1 MSTTRSFQDMLN
13 EYLPNEMLQEEMIK
27 RDWLLQNVQKDDS
40 WKGGKIIVPFI
51 GAEAT
56 SAKFGGLT
64 AETDVAAYEYVRG
77 SIDSYKEL
85 WGTLK
90 FQHTDLIQHDGKV
103 KESTFLKIL
112 PDQVD
117 MFMNYLK
124 MLVSINLLGGPHF
137 AKVTDSTNA
146 ATGVLVIDRIDRVSI
161 GQKVIIDDDD
171 SAEASYYVTAINVN
185 TQEVTFSATRGGAAA
200 NLGGVS
206 PAGFAASANAKLYHD
221 GARESGASTN
231 VFTSLKSALLS
242 AANGGSATIHGK
254 TKLLYPYLQ
263 AVNISGADITAA
275 NILEK
280 LFSAFT
286 RIKIL
291 AKGGSFDK
299 CVVSYKHLGS
309 IMAALEVQKGA
320 FKVTPTTQK
329 ASAYGWTEI
338 DVVGVK
344 GSFTIVGIQEMDDDV
359 IMFLSM
365 KAFTFRSNGMFRK
378 RTAPDGKQYYEIR
391 STSGY
396 SYLLDICLF
405 GELEVTM
412 PAACAILHSISY

>member
-1 MSTTRSFQDMLN
+1 MATTRSFQDMLN
-13 EYLPNEMLQEEMIK
+13 EYLPNELLQEEMIK
-27 RDWLLQNVQKDDS
+27 RDWLLKNVQKDDN

-64 AETDVAAYEYVRG
+64 AENDVAEFEYVRG
-77 SIDSYKEL
+77 SIDAYKEL

-103 KESTFLKIL
+103 KESTFIRIL

-117 MFMNYLK
+117 MFMNYMK
-124 MLVSINLLGGPHF
+124 MLVSINMMAGPHF
-137 AKVTDSTNA
+137 AKVLDDTNA
-146 ATGVLVIDRIDRVSI
+146 ATGILVIDRIDRLSLN
-161 GQKVIIDDDD
+161 QKVVLKDNN
-171 SAEASYYVTAINVN
+171 SSEASYYVIAIDVN
-185 TQEVTFSATRGGAAA
+185 AQAVTLSASRKGAAA
-200 NLGGVS
+200 NL
-206 PAGFAASANAKLYHD
+206 SAFSVAQEAKLYHD
-221 GARESGASTN
+221 GVIASGVPTN
-231 VFTSLKSALLS
+231 MFTSLKSALLS
-242 AANGGSATIHGK
+242 AANGGSADLHGK

-263 AVNISGADITAA
+263 AVNINGSDITAN

-280 LFSAFT
+280 LFTAFS
-286 RIKIL
+286 RIRIL

-299 CVVSYKHLGS
+299 CVVSYKHLGN
-309 IMAALEVQKGA
+309 IMKAIETQKGA

-329 ASAYGWTEI
+329 ASIYGWTEI
-338 DVVGVK
+338 ELVGVQ

-365 KAFTFRSNGMFRK
+365 NAFTFRSNGMFRK

-391 STSGY
+391 TTSGY
-396 SYLLDICLF
+396 AYLLDVCLF

-412 PAACAILHSISY
+412 PSACAIIHGISY

>member
-1 MSTTRSFQDMLN
+1 MSTTRTFQDMLN
-13 EYLPNEMLQEEMIK
+13 EYLPNELLQEEMIK
-27 RDWLLQNVQKDDS
+27 RDWLLKNVQKDDN

-64 AETDVAAYEYVRG
+64 AENDVAEFEYVRG
-77 SIDSYKEL
+77 SIDAYKEL

-103 KESTFLKIL
+103 KESTFLRIL

-117 MFMNYLK
+117 MFMNYIK
-124 MLVSINLLGGPHF
+124 MLVSINLMGGPHF
-137 AKVTDSTNA
+137 ATVLDDTNA
-146 ATGVLVIDRIDRVSI
+146 ATGILKIDRIDRVSLN
-161 GQKVIIDDDD
+161 QKVILDDAD
-171 SAEASYYVTAINVN
+171 SGEAAYYVIAINVN
-185 TQEVTFSATRGGAAA
+185 DQTVTLSATRKGAAA
-200 NLGGVS
+200 DVS
-206 PAGFAASANAKLYHD
+206 AYSVAQGAKLYHD
-221 GARESGASTN
+221 GVFVGGAPTN

-242 AANGGSATIHGK
+242 AANGGSADLHGK
-254 TKLLYPYLQ
+254 NKLLYPYLQ
-263 AVNISGADITAA
+263 AVNIPGSDITAN

-286 RIKIL
+286 KIRIL
-291 AKGGSFDK
+291 AKAGSFDK
-299 CVVSYKHLGS
+299 CVVSYKHLGN
-309 IMAALEVQKGA
+309 IMKALENQKGA

-329 ASAYGWTEI
+329 ASVYGWTEI
-338 DVVGVK
+338 DVVGVQ

-365 KAFTFRSNGMFRK
+365 NAFTFRSNGMFRK

-391 STSGY
+391 TTSGY
-396 SYLLDICLF
+396 AYLLDICLF

-412 PAACAILHSISY
+412 PSACAIVHGISYA